1 MTIALWV
8 LAGLVLLCGLLLFLL
23 APRPRREGGIAPLLG
38 WDYAHRGLFDN
49 ESGPPENS
57 LPAFARAV
65 EGGYGIELDVQL
77 SRDGKLVVF
86 HDDDLARMCSAE
98 GRVDSYSYEELREM
112 PLLGSG
118 ERIPLFTEVLELVA
132 GRVPLIVE
140 LKMSPVNNYPVC
152 EAANRILSGYRGVY
166 CVESFSPLAVRW
178 YRKHR
183 PDVVRGQL
191 SDRMRAKEGGL
202 AARLACFGVRNLLT
216 NGAARPD
223 FIAYCHSD
231 AHQIGFRL
239 CRGLFHPLTV
249 AWTIRSQ
256 AEYDR
261 AGRLFELKIFEGFR
275 PEN

>member
-8 LAGLVLLCGLLLFLL
+8 LAGLVLLCGLFLFLL
-23 APRPRREGGIAPLLG
+23 APRPRREEGIAPLLG

-152 EAANRILSGYRGVY
+152 EAANRILSGYRGAY

-191 SDRMRAKEGGL
+191 SDRMRAEEGGL
-202 AARLACFGVRNLLT
+202 AAPPGLLWSAQPPDQRGGPAGLHRLLPQRRASDWLPSVPRTVPSSDCGLDHPEPSGVRQGGEAL
-216 NGAARPD
+216 
-223 FIAYCHSD
+223 
-231 AHQIGFRL
+231 
-239 CRGLFHPLTV
+239 
-249 AWTIRSQ
+249 
-256 AEYDR
+256 
-261 AGRLFELKIFEGFR
+261 
-275 PEN
+275 